1 MFLLEK
7 SDKVELF
14 KMIELSRSCWMEIQH
29 SGVKRMSLPILHLP
43 TENACGCADAKPNE
57 AVECM
62 CPATG
67 LVQII
72 GRKYALR
79 LLTVIGERENVRFND
94 LKLTMDDMSSST
106 LTIRL
111 AELERAGLI
120 NRRTFSETPPRV
132 EYTLTGEGK
141 KLRQSLFAL
150 SKYASRNLEA
160 QRRFAEQ

>member
-1 MFLLEK
+1 
-7 SDKVELF
+7 
-14 KMIELSRSCWMEIQH
+14 
-29 SGVKRMSLPILHLP
+29 MSLPILSLP
-43 TENACGCADAKPNE
+43 IENACGCADIESGESN
-57 AVECM
+57 ECM

-79 LLTVIGERENVRFND
+79 LLTVIGERQSIRFND
-94 LKLTMDDMSSST
+94 LKVAMDDISSST

-120 NRRTFSETPPRV
+120 ERQTYSETPPRV
-132 EYTLTGEGK
+132 EYTLSTDGR

-150 SKYASRNLEA
+150 SKYASRKSEVSKFLA
-160 QRRFAEQ
+160 AE

>member
-1 MFLLEK
+1 
-7 SDKVELF
+7 
-14 KMIELSRSCWMEIQH
+14 
-29 SGVKRMSLPILHLP
+29 MSLPILSLP
-43 TENACGCADAKPNE
+43 AENACGCADAKPND

-94 LKLTMDDMSSST
+94 LKMTMDDMSSST

-120 NRRTFSETPPRV
+120 NRQTFSETPPRV
-132 EYTLTGEGK
+132 EYNLTPEGRE
-141 KLRQSLFAL
+141 LRHNLFSL
-150 SKYASRNLEA
+150 SKYATRK
-160 QRRFAEQ
+160 